1 MVETGCLQ
9 ATGPT
14 AFNLYSS
21 PTASGEGFLSGCKR
35 SAILWYAFLISD
47 GVASFANPRT
57 SYRSFPSK
65 PSSLFLLRS
74 SSPAPSC
81 SCSSSSSDSSSYCSS
96 SPSSSP
102 CSSSLSSITRLP
114 LLRPISLA
122 FLCFCVIQKRE
133 GWGVPSSGESR
144 KRAEMRTKKKVGV
157 SVIVV
162 RLTLGR
168 AARACVMLEQPTRW
182 CVWCA
187 RVYMWPLC
195 RGILKYFES
204 SFFFFFCQ
212 SDLSRHFPTLQAPTH
227 SHTSVFGHHR
237 RAR

>member
-1 MVETGCLQ
+1 MVSWVVCCVLLFYQ
-9 ATGPT
+9 ATTYDQYVIMCNTVAGNFVMGQRN
-14 AFNLYSS
+14 A
-21 PTASGEGFLSGCKR
+21 AREGWRVGYTWL
-35 SAILWYAFLISD
+35 LWH
-47 GVASFANPRT
+47 
-57 SYRSFPSK
+57 
-65 PSSLFLLRS
+65 
-74 SSPAPSC
+74 
-81 SCSSSSSDSSSYCSS
+81 
-96 SPSSSP
+96 
-102 CSSSLSSITRLP
+102 RLTCY
-114 LLRPISLA
+114 LA